1 MRIRN
6 AQILIAASLVVAA
19 FVFMPALLLGAE
31 EETASKWGV
40 WLTAGRW
47 FNLGLVI
54 LVLVWV
60 GRKPLAAFCANR
72 TQAIRDQ
79 LEEAQAARRE
89 AESKLAEA
97 AERMKH
103 LQEELQ
109 EIKATGEREAQE
121 EYRRLLAVAEKDAD
135 KIIERAKQEIEGMTR
150 AARNE
155 LKEHVAGLAVQLAED
170 KIRNEMTAEDRT
182 RLFERFVDQ
191 LRQEK

>member
-6 AQILIAASLVVAA
+6 AKVLTAASLLAA
-19 FVFMPALLLGAE
+19 ALVFIPTLLFAAE
-31 EETASKWGV
+31 EETASKWGG

-47 FNLGLVI
+47 FNLGLVVA
-54 LVLVWV
+54 VLVWV

-79 LEEAQAARRE
+79 LLEAQKARQE

-97 AERMKH
+97 VERMRH
-103 LQEELQ
+103 LEEELRD
-109 EIKATGEREAQE
+109 IKAAGEKEAQE
-121 EYRRLLAVAEKDAD
+121 EYQRLLSAAERDAD

-155 LKEHVAGLAVQLAED
+155 LKEHVAGLAVQLAEE
-170 KIRNEMTAEDRT
+170 KIRGEMTGDDRN

-191 LRQEK
+191 LREKK